1 MKSVILASVA
11 ALALVALP
19 AAAQYENNLGATT
32 ATQQPAEQRTN
43 AAVPTHSEDPG
54 LTATG
59 TVDSFNSEEVVINTS
74 TGLTHIKIM
83 PATTGMRTFTKGQ
96 AISVDFTRNEQG
108 VLLATQI
115 RNADAVSTLPTTG
128 SVAAGE
134 AVAATAENV
143 GDAVEEGVEET
154 TKSDLDNDGAIG
166 TRGAPTGSG
175 TTPSTAVAVQPVD
188 TTTSTTTSL
197 PATGSNTPLVGLLGL
212 LALGGAAVVRRLS

>member
-32 ATQQPAEQRTN
+32 STQQPAEQRTN

-59 TVDSFNSEEVVINTS
+59 TVDSFNSEEVVIKTS
-74 TGLTHIKIM
+74 TGLTHIKLL
-83 PATTGMRTFTKGQ
+83 PTTTGMRTFTNGQ

-108 VLLATQI
+108 VLLASQI
-115 RNADAVSTLPTTG
+115 RNADEVSTLPTTG

-175 TTPSTAVAVQPVD
+175 TTPSTTNATPPVAD
-188 TTTSTTTSL
+188 TTTSL
-197 PATGSNTPLVGLLGL
+197 PATGSSAPLVGLLGL